1 MRKVLS
7 LNSSWNFTKENVGF
21 ENLNSA
27 NLELVNVPH
36 TWNNLD
42 GQDGGADYYRGTCW
56 YSKKLGKIELA
67 EDEVAQIG
75 RAHV

>member
-27 NLELVNVPH
+27 NLELVNVPCK
-36 TWNNLD
+36 
-42 GQDGGADYYRGTCW
+42 TC
-56 YSKKLGKIELA
+56 
-67 EDEVAQIG
+67 DEKFTRFFRDPKGEGYFICKNK
-75 RAHV
+75 HIHKN